1 MRVAKARSYA
11 YDAAGNMTN
20 DSINVLTYDGENR
33 VVTSTQSGATYTYSY
48 DGNGLRVEKTPPAG
62 SAAVYIFSGSK
73 VVAEYAAGAAA
84 GSPSTEYI
92 YSGAQLLRCAVSDDN
107 FRKHDDLSACR
118 SAFRPSFHGRE
129 RQPRADLRPLSLWRG
144 VVRNR
149 HRLEMEVYEL

>member
-48 DGNGLRVEKTPPAG
+48 DGNGLRVEKT
-62 SAAVYIFSGSK
+62 
-73 VVAEYAAGAAA
+73 
-84 GSPSTEYI
+84 
-92 YSGAQLLRCAVSDDN
+92 LLRCAVSDDN